1 MFHKGKVGY
10 DCLGEAA
17 ENRTPWL
24 DCRMAKWNLNGKCPD
39 QGTIV
44 QMSRMGAHNAAR
56 ICQKKTEITSYNINK

>member
-10 DCLGEAA
+10 DCLGEAV

-24 DCRMAKWNLNGKCPD
+24 DCRMAKWNLDGKCSD

-44 QMSRMGAHNAAR
+44 QMRRMGAHKATR
-56 ICQKKTEITSYNINK
+56 I